1 MDKRVCR
8 VAILGLDHWYSAQ
21 LLLPALASEPRV
33 VIAGIAHSDLARG
46 RRVASQVGVTLV
58 VEEPAALLDDE
69 TIDAVAIFTSTDR
82 NPGLCIAAAQA
93 GKHVLSAK
101 PMARTLNEATK
112 VLAAVRAA
120 GVRLLPAEALSRWG
134 PADFVRGWVSEGRL
148 GDVVFA
154 RSSISAG
161 LPQSWP
167 DDTAPGWFV
176 DPGRCAGGG
185 WIDHAI
191 YEIDRLRW
199 VLGRE
204 VESVSG
210 QVATARHE
218 TLDVEDWGVALVRF
232 EGGLLAELRADWFM
246 PTTAMFQSQWE
257 LAGAKGAVRVDDVA
271 NRVSAANVPLG
282 DAAFNEWKEL
292 ALPTVDLGASVAA
305 HLADMVLGTA
315 EPRATVEDAWRNL
328 AVVAAFYEAACT
340 GTPISVR
347 EVPTP

>member
-1 MDKRVCR
+1 MDKSVCR

-93 GKHVLSAK
+93 GKHILSAK

-148 GDVVFA
+148 GD
-154 RSSISAG
+154 AG
-161 LPQSWP
+161 LCPE
-167 DDTAPGWFV
+167 F
-176 DPGRCAGGG
+176 
-185 WIDHAI
+185 
-191 YEIDRLRW
+191 Y
-199 VLGRE
+199 LGRF
-204 VESVSG
+204 
-210 QVATARHE
+210 AT
-218 TLDVEDWGVALVRF
+218 
-232 EGGLLAELRADWFM
+232 
-246 PTTAMFQSQWE
+246 E
-257 LAGAKGAVRVDDVA
+257 LAG
-271 NRVSAANVPLG
+271 
-282 DAAFNEWKEL
+282 
-292 ALPTVDLGASVAA
+292 
-305 HLADMVLGTA
+305 
-315 EPRATVEDAWRNL
+315 
-328 AVVAAFYEAACT
+328 
-340 GTPISVR
+340 
-347 EVPTP
+347 